1 MVLSASPLLPAAITS
16 RLSQIAS
23 ELCQDANLLR
33 IKKLLFYVCTENW
46 ETDQQ
51 RLERLSLS
59 VLLQHLLESS
69 PSFEAFQQKINQAA
83 ASLNKSAEYRIVAHA
98 VISRFSAVYAELHQE
113 QVAATG
119 QEVYWTVMHQL
130 QTLMPAAEDQ
140 RRVKKLMLLTCR
152 GSWETEASRL
162 EELSLSALVRELH
175 QVAPTA
181 ESLSATLTQV
191 AQALNKPA
199 VYSHL
204 ADRISLAFQ
213 PLYDSAITA
222 SVTASVTELRCA
234 SAEAAVLP
242 FAPPEPAV
250 RGTNLTA
257 TNPTA
262 ADLSAADL
270 SAAAIPSQLNTAEQP
285 TRTMLRVVQPARSA
299 SPVARPAQSATRRA
313 KKPADLRADL
323 FDLRLEIMQDSNPYR
338 IKILLFSLLHEP
350 FQPDADHEALLR
362 PHELDEL
369 LHGLFLSY
377 RQYAELDGKLRQTA
391 IALAKEEY
399 LQPAEALLRAVLPYY
414 MAAPAVDLPADL
426 PIDLPVDLQI
436 AGPQAQTA
444 LTEVTGMR
452 ANSPEITLPD

>member
-98 VISRFSAVYAELHQE
+98 VISRFSVVYAELHQE

-181 ESLSATLTQV
+181 ASLSATLTQV

-199 VYSHL
+199 VYSQL

-262 ADLSAADL
+262 ADLSAA
-270 SAAAIPSQLNTAEQP
+270 AIPSQLNTAEQP

-299 SPVARPAQSATRRA
+299 SPAARPAQSATRRV

-362 PHELDEL
+362 THELDEL

-426 PIDLPVDLQI
+426 PVDLQI
-436 AGPQAQTA
+436 AEPQAQTA